1 MEKYKEN
8 ILDRI
13 GIPHALAWGYLGI
26 LIFMMGDGVE
36 QGWLSKYLIDGGLTE
51 AESALVFTVY
61 GVTIG
66 ISSWL
71 SGVLSDVWGVRR
83 TMFYGLIIY
92 LLGVIGFVSIGLGG
106 FNFALM
112 LIMYGIKG
120 FGYPLFAYTFLVW
133 IAKKS
138 PGSMLGKAVG
148 WFWFVFT
155 GGLSVLGAIY
165 ASWATTA
172 IGYIPTLWSAVIW
185 ALIGALFALV
195 FMKFKTKNETEK
207 APSKKATINGLF
219 NGFTIIKKEPKV
231 GIAGIIRLINT
242 ITLFGF
248 PVFMP
253 LYMEGAGFTESEW
266 LHIWAVA
273 VGGNIIFNLIFGF
286 VGDMIGWRKTIMWFG
301 CVGCTITTLLFYY
314 SAQIFPNNIVFVM
327 ICGFL
332 WGMTLA
338 GYVPLS
344 ALVPSLVKEEK
355 GAAMSILNLGA
366 GLSAFLGPAIIGIVY
381 WLGGSGT
388 VIIWTFAALYIIT
401 AFLSRFIALP
411 EEKLGTPRQIRKLE
425 LAQLKLTEK

>member
-71 SGVLSDVWGVRR
+71 SGVLSDMWGVRR

-148 WFWFVFT
+148 WFWFVFKRIR
-155 GGLSVLGAIY
+155 SNICKLGDK
-165 ASWATTA
+165 
-172 IGYIPTLWSAVIW
+172 GY
-185 ALIGALFALV
+185 
-195 FMKFKTKNETEK
+195 
-207 APSKKATINGLF
+207 
-219 NGFTIIKKEPKV
+219 
-231 GIAGIIRLINT
+231 RLYSN
-242 ITLFGF
+242 
-248 PVFMP
+248 PV
-253 LYMEGAGFTESEW
+253 
-266 LHIWAVA
+266 
-273 VGGNIIFNLIFGF
+273 
-286 VGDMIGWRKTIMWFG
+286 
-301 CVGCTITTLLFYY
+301 VGCYLGIDRCIVCTGFYEI
-314 SAQIFPNNIVFVM
+314 QN
-327 ICGFL
+327 
-332 WGMTLA
+332 
-338 GYVPLS
+338 
-344 ALVPSLVKEEK
+344 KK
-355 GAAMSILNLGA
+355 
-366 GLSAFLGPAIIGIVY
+366 
-381 WLGGSGT
+381 
-388 VIIWTFAALYIIT
+388 
-401 AFLSRFIALP
+401 
-411 EEKLGTPRQIRKLE
+411 
-425 LAQLKLTEK
+425 